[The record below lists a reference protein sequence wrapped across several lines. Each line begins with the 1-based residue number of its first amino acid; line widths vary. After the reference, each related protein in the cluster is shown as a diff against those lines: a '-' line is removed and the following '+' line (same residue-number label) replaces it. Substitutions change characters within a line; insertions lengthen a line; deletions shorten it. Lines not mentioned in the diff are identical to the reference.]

1 MVGHFSLLYRH
12 WEEVMGVQGRLTKAE
27 MGVTMPVDAPAYG
40 KKPYH
45 FRKARMLRF
54 DYETDP
60 DKAAQLIPKQLS
72 LTDPATGFLL
82 INEYPWSTFGPYK
95 EAILGVNVLYGGQ
108 VLHYLSHL
116 MLDSSCPILG
126 GREIYG
132 VPKKM
137 GVVELIQH
145 EDNRFADAFRDLPEE
160 FGEGET
166 HP

>member
-1 MVGHFSLLYRH
+1 
-12 WEEVMGVQGRLTKAE
+12 MGVQGRLTKAE

-82 INEYPWSTFGPYK
+82 INEYPFPTRTSLNLAESHLEFGPDGKVY
-95 EAILGVNVLYGGQ
+95 
-108 VLHYLSHL
+108 
-116 MLDSSCPILG
+116 
-126 GREIYG
+126 
-132 VPKKM
+132 
-137 GVVELIQH
+137 
-145 EDNRFADAFRDLPEE
+145 
-160 FGEGET
+160 
-166 HP
+166 